1 MMVATRDTLDGGNG
15 ALGAISTVEQGA
27 TPGALGQSNP
37 MLTAY
42 APAGRTDPG
51 AEQALRMIIQRETT
65 AAAPALAAAL
75 APATT
80 VTTTADI
87 GPVPPLP
94 IPDGT
99 AGLRLPK
106 NGGTTGLDV
115 SRNFF
120 DMTWSAVTEAGNGT
134 AMAETI
140 ATSAIEN
147 DPIVGLKERDVQ
159 LVAPD
164 LDHLDDTLATPL
176 PMTDAHYAELY
187 EPEGYLDNT
196 AELGPMAN
204 RIHLESDL
212 TAPPR
217 YDVFVVRSPM
227 LIASRS

>member
-1 MMVATRDTLDGGNG
+1 
-15 ALGAISTVEQGA
+15 
-27 TPGALGQSNP
+27 
-37 MLTAY
+37 
-42 APAGRTDPG
+42 
-51 AEQALRMIIQRETT
+51 
-65 AAAPALAAAL
+65 
-75 APATT
+75 
-80 VTTTADI
+80 
-87 GPVPPLP
+87 
-94 IPDGT
+94 
-99 AGLRLPK
+99 
-106 NGGTTGLDV
+106 
-115 SRNFF
+115 
-120 DMTWSAVTEAGNGT
+120 MTWSAVTEAGNGT

-227 LIASRS
+227 LIASAGPEAFARTVSGPPCGKSPDRLCTIAAVALPAGRA